1 MRRNTL
7 RKGTRDMFWNK
18 FILLC
23 NKNGVSPNEVCKGL
37 GLSNA
42 TATKWKSGALPR
54 DTTLTKISE
63 YFGVTVGFFT
73 DGEDAA
79 SIVAGNLTEHE
90 TNVLL
95 AYRAQPEMQLAVDKL
110 LGVETVRVYMAASSK
125 ENHPDTIIDI
135 EKKRWDE
142 LKNAPETDDS
152 LL

>member
-1 MRRNTL
+1 
-7 RKGTRDMFWNK
+7 MFWNK

-23 NKNGVSPNEVCKGL
+23 NKNGVSPNEVCKTL

-54 DTTLTKISE
+54 DTTLTKLAE
-63 YFGVTVGFFT
+63 YFDVTVEFFT
-73 DGEDAA
+73 DGDDAA
-79 SIVAGNLTEHE
+79 QIIAGNLTEHE
-90 TNVLL
+90 TSVLL

-110 LGVETVRVYMAASSK
+110 LGVETMRVYMAANSN
-125 ENHPDTIIDI
+125 ENRPDKIIEM

-142 LKNAPETDDS
+142 LRNAPETDDS